1 MITQARIREDLKPAG
16 LDWVTALRAP
26 AIQALAANGPLQV
39 YKTARPT
46 TPCHSRTSNALVF
59 RGFTDPTHIVEF
71 TVMPAD
77 LSTQSNCGMFLLST
91 PYIDH
96 PAMTSDVDRKTYWDL
111 LETLRWICTRD
122 EQLVAAM
129 WDLDDDTR
137 MALALFGIKV
147 PRGIRSPPGL
157 SRTTRGADLDPAAP
171 QCDGRTSIPGLDD
184 LLRKVHSRRV
194 QMTAIRCDVDSERQ
208 IRVPLAELNDLRFR
222 LVPGHR
228 VAPVGL
234 WSRSRRDTLVWKSP
248 QFLRADVISAWPPR
262 NTKTTA
268 VSAAILRHL
277 RGIMSPEAP
286 LTKIEASR
294 RCLAEVPNAYPG
306 AFAKAWAE
314 LEPSCKRGRG
324 KHGPRG

>member
-1 MITQARIREDLKPAG
+1 VGIEQPAEFTVYKRAHSTPPLPQLDLKRVG
-16 LDWVTALRAP
+16 
-26 AIQALAANGPLQV
+26 
-39 YKTARPT
+39 
-46 TPCHSRTSNALVF
+46 F
-59 RGFTDPTHIVEF
+59 RGFTDPTPLSNLPSLSPICQRKFLWYVLTQH
-71 TVMPAD
+71 TLYSDGAD
-77 LSTQSNCGMFLLST
+77 
-91 PYIDH
+91 
-96 PAMTSDVDRKTYWDL
+96 MTNDVDRKTYWDL

-137 MALALFGIKV
+137 IALALFAKEV
-147 PRGIRSPPGL
+147 PRAIRPPL
-157 SRTTRGADLDPAAP
+157 SRTTRGADLDPATL
-171 QCDGRTSIPGLDD
+171 QCDRRTSNPGLDD
-184 LLRKVHSRRV
+184 VHRKVHSRRV
-194 QMTAIRCDVDSERQ
+194 QMTAIRCDSGSDEQ
-208 IRVPLAELNDLRFR
+208 IPVPLAEMNDLRFR
-222 LVPGHR
+222 LMPGHR
-228 VAPVGL
+228 AAPTGL
-234 WSRSRRDTLVWKSP
+234 WSRSRDMLVWRSP

-277 RGIMSPEAP
+277 RRIMSPEAP
-286 LTKIEASR
+286 LTKIEAWR